1 MHVQYLSVPV
11 SLDTKMVMKEKFE
24 LFGLVGRSPTLIKYP
39 GILQYSTMFLLHP
52 RHVWYIEVYKT
63 RDHILWIKCVITIN
77 VPLFKKLRDI
87 IFFAGQSLYESFQGT
102 FWGGQKSRDPL
113 KMSQEKAHKVI
124 VPTKKFLS
132 QIFLNSGTLVILCL
146 FETTGPQFYSFLT
159 IF

>member
-1 MHVQYLSVPV
+1 MHVEYLSVPV

-63 RDHILWIKCVITIN
+63 RNHILWNKCIITIN

-87 IFFAGQSLYESFQGT
+87 IFLRDYHFLSHFKGLFEGSK
-102 FWGGQKSRDPL
+102 KSRPP
-113 KMSQEKAHKVI
+113 QKV
-124 VPTKKFLS
+124 PRNGSKSNSPKKK
-132 QIFLNSGTLVILCL
+132 LCPK
-146 FETTGPQFYSFLT
+146 FS
-159 IF
+159 